1 MFRVLMAVVLLSIQ
15 PFAHLSATQPAAAS
29 AVTTATATPT
39 MASVYLHWV
48 RVDPQ
53 QPRTLYLGGALGCD
67 QCAPS
72 LVLRST
78 DAGATWA
85 DFGDGLGLHDAP
97 LGVNESCQIRTPPLV
112 LGPQGHLYA
121 EVDQDC
127 GSPHVGTITSL
138 AVSLDHGGQW
148 LHTQGS
154 YDGPETGSINY
165 GDPIVSPVAPARVYA
180 MRDDVVL
187 RSDDA
192 GRHFKAGGRLAQ
204 YPVDLVASATKAATV
219 YANVWTFLDPDTY
232 SIAISALRSD
242 DAGVTWTQVIT
253 PTATPPLQ
261 GFRVGVDSHEP
272 GLLVGYSTGVI
283 TGTGYM
289 LGPLPALT
297 DTRYLSA
304 DEGRTWRRATC
315 PGDVQGTCPR
325 FTLDNLFGAG
335 ASYALG
341 ADGLHA
347 FNGGGPGTPRLAISD
362 TLPVKPAAIIDL
374 GGGASYGDPIYLL
387 GQGMSGQVHNLLYRS
402 TDGGKSWQRLQAGI
416 LPTAEPPSSAPGA
429 LLVRATHHSVA
440 SAFVRTYRKLGV
452 DILGYPL
459 TEAFLEGGYPT
470 QVFQRLELQL
480 IGGKVTIG
488 HLGRIIFDLTND
500 QTQFGIFGI
509 DHASGDPSVAPIP
522 MPDDIARYYRD
533 HGGRAIFGRPI
544 TDVFTAS
551 NGDGST
557 RTYAMQLFDNA
568 RIERHPESMSARYT
582 LQLGLIGRDS
592 LSIWGWM

>member
-1 MFRVLMAVVLLSIQ
+1 MFRVLAALVLII
-15 PFAHLSATQPAAAS
+15 TQLITYPTTAQQAAAS
-29 AVTTATATPT
+29 VVAAATPT
-39 MASVYLHWV
+39 LGPVYLHWI

-67 QCAPS
+67 ACAPS

-85 DFGDGLGLHDAP
+85 DFGDSLGLHDAP
-97 LGVNESCQIRTPPLV
+97 LGLNRPCQIRTTPLV
-112 LGPQGHLYA
+112 LGQHGHLYT

-127 GSPHVGTITSL
+127 GSPHVGTIRNL
-138 AVSLDHGGQW
+138 AVSLDGGGQW

-154 YDGPETGSINY
+154 YDGPDTGSINY
-165 GDPIVSPVAPARVYA
+165 GGPIVSPAAPAHVYA
-180 MRDDVVL
+180 LRNDIVL
-187 RSDDA
+187 RSNDA
-192 GRHFKAGGRLAQ
+192 GAHFKAGGRLVQ

-219 YANVWTFLDPDTY
+219 YANVQSLLDPNTY
-232 SIAISALRSD
+232 SIAISTLRSD

-253 PTATPPLQ
+253 PTASPPLQ

-304 DEGRTWRRATC
+304 DEGRTWQRTTC
-315 PGDVQGTCPR
+315 PGDLQGDCPR

-335 ASYALG
+335 SAYAVG
-341 ADGLHA
+341 ADGIHA
-347 FNGGGPGTPRLAISD
+347 FSGSGPSGPRLAISD
-362 TLPVKPAAIIDL
+362 TLPVKPAAVIDL

-387 GQGMSGQVHNLLYRS
+387 GQGTSGQVHNLLYRS
-402 TDGGKSWQRLQAGI
+402 SDGGKSWQRLQAGI
-416 LPTAEPPSSAPGA
+416 LPTTEPPSSAPGA

-459 TEAFLEGGYPT
+459 TEAFLEGGRGLGAGT
-470 QVFQRLELQL
+470 LWLRAGGFRRLNA
-480 IGGKVTIG
+480 GG
-488 HLGRIIFDLTND
+488 
-500 QTQFGIFGI
+500 
-509 DHASGDPSVAPIP
+509 A
-522 MPDDIARYYRD
+522 
-533 HGGRAIFGRPI
+533 
-544 TDVFTAS
+544 
-551 NGDGST
+551 
-557 RTYAMQLFDNA
+557 
-568 RIERHPESMSARYT
+568 
-582 LQLGLIGRDS
+582 
-592 LSIWGWM
+592 